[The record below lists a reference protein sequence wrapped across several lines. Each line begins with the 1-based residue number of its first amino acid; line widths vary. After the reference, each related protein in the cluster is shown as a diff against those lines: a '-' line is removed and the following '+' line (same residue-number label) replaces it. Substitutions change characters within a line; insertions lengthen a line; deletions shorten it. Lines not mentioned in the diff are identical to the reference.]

1 MSDKI
6 AMAKNRLGDQ
16 SRMLA
21 KEELLSSM
29 SSSDHEEESKK
40 GYQVV
45 LEDSKQE
52 LSKSE
57 EDSFKV

>member
-40 GYQVV
+40 GYKVV